1 MSRLSED
8 ESQQILEAAYSRKMG
23 GEGGSESPVV
33 ISCGGIFI
41 PQPQGRPTQYHVL
54 STANEESPSKVVS
67 GVMPQNMLHLVMA
80 KESMN

>member
-8 ESQQILEAAYSRKMG
+8 ESQQIIEAAYSRKMG
-23 GEGGSESPVV
+23 EEGGTESPVV

-41 PQPQGRPTQYHVL
+41 PQPRNRPIQYHVL
-54 STANEESPSKVVS
+54 NTANEESPSKVVS
-67 GVMPQNMLHLVMA
+67 GIVPQNMLHLVLA